1 MRPILICIAL
11 LLLLPLAYSQD
22 ACSNKVQDSGE
33 EGVDCGL
40 ACGTSCFPSLGENI
54 PTPGVGAKQETPPV
68 PTVTAPVQEAEVPT
82 PPSPPTS
89 GQQATSQPV
98 AEVIPAEGQQTAS
111 QPIIE
116 ETPTEAS
123 AVPVGKATAYN
134 ITQNVWTLTKYSLY
148 LLLLLGGVVGA
159 YYMYSSY
166 STTRTID
173 YNPELL
179 NYIKLCQAKN
189 IKKEQIYQKLLSSGY
204 EKAEIEYHFKQM

>member
-1 MRPILICIAL
+1 MKPILIGITL

-22 ACSNKVQDSGE
+22 ACSNNVQDSGE

-54 PTPGVGAKQETPPV
+54 PTPGVGAKPETPSV

-82 PPSPPTS
+82 PPSPPTG
-89 GQQATSQPV
+89 GQQAT
-98 AEVIPAEGQQTAS
+98 S

-134 ITQNVWTLTKYSLY
+134 LVQNVWVLTKYSLY

-159 YYMYSSY
+159 YYMYRSY

-179 NYIKLCQAKN
+179 NYIKLCQAKS
-189 IKKEQIYQKLLSSGY
+189 ISKEQIYQKLLSSGY